1 MGKNARLKKPEEQGF
16 DEYDFDEMI
25 MGSSEEETM
34 LEMLERVAAI
44 DRDQSQV
51 SLDLTKL
58 IVEKATDGKL
68 KEKDILSTFKNAKQM
83 VSSCSP
89 LEEIFQK
96 MSS

>member
-1 MGKNARLKKPEEQGF
+1 MGKNATLKRPQTQGSEEF
-16 DEYDFDEMI
+16 DFDEMI

-34 LEMLERVAAI
+34 LEMFSRIASIE
-44 DRDQSQV
+44 RDQSQI

-58 IVEKATDGKL
+58 IVENAADSKL
-68 KEKDILSTFKNAKQM
+68 KEKDILSTFKKAKQV

-89 LEEIFQK
+89 LQEIFQK

>member
-1 MGKNARLKKPEEQGF
+1 MSKNATLKRPQTQEF
-16 DEYDFDEMI
+16 DAFDIEEMI

-34 LEMLERVAAI
+34 LEMFSRIASI
-44 DRDQSQV
+44 DRDQSQI

-58 IVEKATDGKL
+58 IVENATDGKL
-68 KEKDILSTFKNAKQM
+68 KEKDILSTFKKAKQL

-89 LEEIFQK
+89 LQEIFQK